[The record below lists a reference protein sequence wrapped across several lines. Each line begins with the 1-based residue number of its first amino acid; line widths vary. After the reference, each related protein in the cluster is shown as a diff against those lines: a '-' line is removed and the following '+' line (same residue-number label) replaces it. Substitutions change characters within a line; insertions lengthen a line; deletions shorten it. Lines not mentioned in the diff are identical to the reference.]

1 MTLPAFGSVLAVRPD
16 VLDPR
21 SLLDMVD
28 LGLLG
33 HSRGRGLAR
42 KSPGLGT
49 LHDPAAFFDI
59 TYPTTE
65 IVDTLR
71 TLSRRVATPEAVPGT
86 ILLSGRY
93 GHGKSH
99 VLLAAHHA
107 LNAPDVAQAW
117 ATRWKLGE
125 LRLPEK
131 PIVIT
136 RSFIQHADEPLWDM
150 LIAALATGRKPKIG
164 DFPDGELIGSL
175 LGDQPVFVI
184 MDELE
189 RWYDAQDDRTK
200 SRNRNF
206 LQALTE
212 VSMRDG
218 RLTILTSV
226 LGEKEE
232 PAETIRRVKP
242 LELSFRSAEDRQR
255 VALFRLFANR
265 DDEAAERAA
274 GAAADAYLAAYA
286 NAGVKNTDALR
297 SRMVA
302 TWPFTPEFLD
312 ILTKKVPNLGG
323 FQNTRGI
330 LRFLAHVV
338 RHTADRRPI
347 VSSQDLPF
355 QDDAIHQALSNLD
368 VSGGEVVKR
377 ALGDNYEAV
386 GRDLPHRDEL
396 FSALIFYSI
405 ADPIHPGATL
415 EELLLATLDPGENAL
430 RIRDSLAQ
438 LKQCAFN
445 LHERDD
451 RYVFLAVESP
461 HARINATAA
470 SQLVTRDAAR
480 SHILDKLGELWGAKD
495 RTALYQPME
504 WDALEERLRALRN
517 VRPRIV
523 LSTAVLTAQERLRIQ
538 NLDEKRNLVLLV
550 EPHVR
555 TSTGESQYR
564 LLSDEEL
571 IHHARRLEACSL
583 LLEGKPAKAAADIYR
598 QVKGDELERL
608 RKAIG
613 ERYGVA
619 ISWNRAGANGAAVD
633 SSWFDVHRLE
643 SPTAE
648 SLLEKWRNDL
658 SSLPDVTAAVREC
671 WIDFRNRT
679 VADLEAWF
687 ESTPGQPV
695 PLEAGWVT
703 SAVRMLVKDKVFSVI
718 APDGAPLSATT
729 VAASMDEQLRRCT
742 IADPRMDIIE
752 TTQREP
758 DAAIVHARASAQYDP
773 GARGILV
780 SWAYPPL
787 PSPGTKFQTFVQ
799 RYTSARNWQ
808 VGRTYPFDTGAT
820 HEANRYYGT
829 DESFIDKE
837 KLQPGEWY
845 LYYVFLVRHEPDG
858 KTTFTLSQR
867 CDASVPKEGA
877 AVPGVLESQ
886 IHGDLNKLV
895 AEIER
900 TVMSGKMTPESRVRK
915 LEIEILDVSDPVVR
929 TQLAGALA
937 ASLNEKLEASSD
949 LRLVIRGEYNRQEV
963 LGLLRKAPR
972 YDGARYRAR
981 LHLKTD
987 SGREPRS

>member
-1 MTLPAFGSVLAVRPD
+1 MTLPAFGKVLVVRPD

-33 HSRGRGLAR
+33 GGPSRGLAR
-42 KSPGLGT
+42 KSPGVGVLQ
-49 LHDPAAFFDI
+49 DPSAFFDI

-65 IVDTLR
+65 IVDTLK
-71 TLSRRVATPEAVPGT
+71 TLSRRLATPEAVPGT

-107 LNAPDVAQAW
+107 LNAPEVAQAW
-117 ATRWKLGE
+117 ARRWKVGE
-125 LRLPEK
+125 LNLAEK

-150 LIAALATGRKPKIG
+150 LIGALATGRPPKVG

-175 LGDQPVFVI
+175 IGDRPVFVI

-212 VSMRDG
+212 VSMRNG

-232 PAETIRRVKP
+232 PAETIRRVRP

-255 VALFRLFANR
+255 VALFRLFTNR
-265 DDEAAERAA
+265 DSEAAERAA
-274 GAAADAYLAAYA
+274 SATADAYLAAYA
-286 NAGVKNTDALR
+286 NAGIKNTDALR
-297 SRMVA
+297 SRMIA

-338 RHTADRRPI
+338 RHTADRRAI

-386 GRDLPHRDEL
+386 GNDLAHRDEL

-405 ADPIHPGATL
+405 ADPTHPGATL
-415 EELLLATLDPGENAL
+415 EELLLATVDPGENAL
-430 RIRDSLAQ
+430 RIRDSLTQ
-438 LKQCAFN
+438 LRQRAFN
-445 LHERDD
+445 LHERDE
-451 RYVFLAVESP
+451 RYVFLAVENP
-461 HARINATAA
+461 HARINAMAA

-480 SHILDKLGELWGAKD
+480 NHILEKLAELWGARD
-495 RTALYQPME
+495 RTALYLPME
-504 WDALEERLRALRN
+504 WDALQERLRALRN
-517 VRPRIV
+517 ARCRIV
-523 LSTAVLTAQERLRIQ
+523 LSTVVLSPQERLRIQ

-571 IHHARRLEACSL
+571 LHHARRLEACIL
-583 LLEGKPAKAAADIYR
+583 LLEGKPAKSAADIYR
-598 QVKGDELERL
+598 QVKADELERL
-608 RKAIG
+608 RKALG

-619 ISWNRAGANGAAVD
+619 VSWHRTGPTGADVD
-633 SSWFDVHRLE
+633 SSWFELHRLE
-643 SPTAE
+643 KPTAE
-648 SLLEKWRNDL
+648 SLLETWRSDL
-658 SSLPDVTAAVREC
+658 SGLPDVKATVRER
-671 WIDFRNRT
+671 WADFRNRT
-679 VADLEAWF
+679 VGDLEVWF

-703 SAVRMLVKDKVFSVI
+703 SSVRALVTENVFSVI
-718 APDGAPLSATT
+718 SPDGAALSAAS
-729 VAASMDEQLRRCT
+729 VATSSDEQLRRCT
-742 IADPRMDIIE
+742 IAEQRADGGEGTRPEAD
-752 TTQREP
+752 TTI
-758 DAAIVHARASAQYDP
+758 AHARASAQYDA
-773 GARGILV
+773 GGRGILV
-780 SWAYPPL
+780 SWAYPPS
-787 PSPGTKFQTFVQ
+787 PSPGTRFETFVQ

-808 VGRTYPFDTGAT
+808 VGRAYPIDTGAT
-820 HEANRYYGT
+820 HEANRYFGP
-829 DESFIDKE
+829 DESFVDRE

-845 LYYVFLVRHEPDG
+845 LYYVFLVRRDPDG

-867 CDASVPKEGA
+867 CDASVPKEGV
-877 AVPGVLESQ
+877 AVAGVLESA
-886 IHGDLNKLV
+886 IHPDLNKLV
-895 AEIER
+895 AEVEK
-900 TVMSGKMTPESRVRK
+900 TVMSGKMTGESRVRK
-915 LEIEILDVSDPVVR
+915 LEVEILDVTDPVVR

-937 ASLNEKLEASSD
+937 ASLDEKLEASGD

-963 LGLLRKAPR
+963 LGLLRKLPR
-972 YDGARYRAR
+972 YDRARYRAR

-987 SGREPRS
+987 SERKRGG

>member
-1 MTLPAFGSVLAVRPD
+1 MTLPMYGTVLTVRRD

-33 HSRGRGLAR
+33 RGPARGLAR
-42 KSPGLGT
+42 KDPGLGT
-49 LHDPAAFFDI
+49 LQDPAAFFDI

-65 IVDTLR
+65 IIDTLR
-71 TLSRRVATPEAVPGT
+71 TLSHRVATPEAVPGT

-107 LNAPDVAQAW
+107 LNAPAVVQAW
-117 ATRWKLGE
+117 TARWKLAE

-131 PIVIT
+131 PIVLT
-136 RSFIQHADEPLWDM
+136 RSFIQHAEEPLWDM
-150 LIAALATGRKPKIG
+150 LIGALATGRKPKIG

-218 RLTILTSV
+218 RLTVLTSV

-255 VALFRLFANR
+255 VALFRLFSNR
-265 DDEAAERAA
+265 DDADAERAA
-274 GAAADAYLAAYA
+274 SEVADAYLAAYA
-286 NAGVKNTDALR
+286 NAGIKNTDALR
-297 SRMVA
+297 SRMIA

-312 ILTKKVPNLGG
+312 ILTKKVPSLGG

-338 RHTADRRPI
+338 RHTAERRPI
-347 VSSQDLPF
+347 VSSQDLPL

-368 VSGGEVVKR
+368 ASGGEVVKR

-386 GRDLPHRDEL
+386 GDDLPHRDEL

-405 ADPIHPGATL
+405 ADPTHPGATL
-415 EELLLATLDPGENAL
+415 EELLLATVDPGENAL

-438 LKQCAFN
+438 LKQRAFN

-451 RYVFLAVESP
+451 RYVFLAIENP
-461 HARINATAA
+461 HARINAVAA
-470 SQLVTRDAAR
+470 SQLVTRDAVQK
-480 SHILDKLGELWGAKD
+480 HILDKLSDLWGAKD
-495 RTALYQPME
+495 RTALYLPME
-504 WDALEERLRALRN
+504 WDALHEQLRALKN

-523 LSTAVLTAQERLRIQ
+523 LSTVVLSAQERLRIQ

-571 IHHARRLEACSL
+571 LHHARRLEACTL

-598 QVKGDELERL
+598 QVKADEVGRL

-619 ISWNRAGANGAAVD
+619 VSWHRAGATGADVD
-633 SSWFDVHRLE
+633 SSWFELHRLE
-643 SPTAE
+643 KPTAE

-658 SSLPDVTAAVREC
+658 SSVPDVTAATRER
-671 WIDFRNRT
+671 WADFRNRT

-695 PLEAGWVT
+695 PLEASWVT
-703 SAVRMLVKDKVFSVI
+703 ASVRALAKDKVFSVI
-718 APDGAPLSATT
+718 GPDGAALSIAT
-729 VAASMDEQLRRCT
+729 VATISEDQLRRCT
-742 IADPRMDIIE
+742 IAD
-752 TTQREP
+752 QRTEVGEGKAPEP
-758 DAAIVHARASAQYDP
+758 EAAIVHARANAQYDT

-780 SWAYPPL
+780 SWAYPPS
-787 PSPGTKFQTFVQ
+787 PAPGTKFETFVQ

-808 VGRTYPFDTGAT
+808 IGRTYPIDTGAT
-820 HEANRYYGT
+820 HEANRYYGP

-845 LYYVFLVRHEPDG
+845 LYYVFLVRRDPDG

-877 AVPGVLESQ
+877 AVPGVLESA
-886 IHGDLNKLV
+886 IHSDLNKLV
-895 AEIER
+895 AEVEKA
-900 TVMSGKMTPESRVRK
+900 VMSGKMTAESRVRK
-915 LEIEILDVSDPVVR
+915 LEVEILDVTDPLVR
-929 TQLAGALA
+929 TQLAGKLA
-937 ASLNEKLEASSD
+937 ALNDKLEASTD

-963 LGLLRKAPR
+963 LSLLRQVPR
-972 YDGARYRAR
+972 YDGARYHAR

-987 SGREPRS
+987 SGREPRG

>member
-1 MTLPAFGSVLAVRPD
+1 MTLPAYGKVLAVRPD

-21 SLLDMVD
+21 SLLDMID
-28 LGLLG
+28 LGQLG
-33 HSRGRGLAR
+33 QGRGRGLAR
-42 KSPGLGT
+42 KGPGLGT
-49 LHDPAAFFDI
+49 LQDPAAFFDI
-59 TYPTTE
+59 TYPTVE
-65 IVDTLR
+65 IVETLK

-107 LNAPDVAQAW
+107 LNAPAAAQAW

-125 LRLPEK
+125 LRLPEN

-136 RSFIQHADEPLWDM
+136 RSFIQHAEEPLWDM
-150 LIAALATGRKPKIG
+150 LIGALATGRKPKIG

-175 LGDQPVFVI
+175 LGDRPVFVI

-255 VALFRLFANR
+255 VALFRLFTNR
-265 DDEAAERAA
+265 DDAAAERAA
-274 GAAADAYLAAYA
+274 GEVADAYLAAYT
-286 NAGVKNTDALR
+286 NAGINNTDGLR
-297 SRMVA
+297 SRMIA

-312 ILTKKVPNLGG
+312 TLTKKVPALGG

-338 RHTADRRPI
+338 KHTADRRPI
-347 VSSQDLPF
+347 ISSQDLPF
-355 QDDAIHQALSNLD
+355 QDDAIHGTLSNLD
-368 VSGGEVVKR
+368 ATGGEVVRR

-386 GRDLPHRDEL
+386 GPDLPHRDEL
-396 FSALIFYSI
+396 FSALTFYSI
-405 ADPIHPGATL
+405 ADPTHPGATL
-415 EELLLATLDPGENAL
+415 EELLFATVDPGENVL

-438 LKQCAFN
+438 LKQRAFN
-445 LHERDD
+445 LHERDE
-451 RYVFLAVESP
+451 RFVFLAVENP
-461 HARINATAA
+461 HARINAMAA
-470 SQLVTRDAAR
+470 SQLVSREAAR
-480 SHILDKLGELWGAKD
+480 GHILTTLAEMWGAKD
-495 RTALYQPME
+495 RTAYYEAME
-504 WDALEERLRALRN
+504 WDALQERLRAVRN
-517 VRPRIV
+517 IRPRIV
-523 LSTAVLTAQERLRIQ
+523 LSTVVLTAQERLRIQ

-555 TSTGESQYR
+555 TSTGETQYR

-571 IHHARRLEACSL
+571 LHHARRFEACTL
-583 LLEGKPAKAAADIYR
+583 LLEGKPAKAAADVYR
-598 QVKGDELERL
+598 QVRGDELDRL

-619 ISWNRAGANGAAVD
+619 ISWNRAGATGAEVD
-633 SSWFDVHRLE
+633 SSWFELHRLE
-643 SPTAE
+643 NPTAE

-658 SSLPDVTAAVREC
+658 SSLPDVTAAVRDR
-671 WIDFRNRT
+671 WADFRNRP

-695 PLEAGWVT
+695 PLEPTWVT
-703 SAVRMLVKDKVFSVI
+703 SSIRALAKDNVLSVI
-718 APDGAPLSATT
+718 GPDGAAWSTT
-729 VAASMDEQLRRCT
+729 TAGWSSDDQLRRCT
-742 IADPRMDIIE
+742 IVEPRTNVGE
-752 TTQREP
+752 TTQAGPEAP
-758 DAAIVHARASAQYDP
+758 IIHARASAQYDV
-773 GARGILV
+773 GARGIVV
-780 SWAYPPL
+780 SWAYPPA
-787 PSPGTKFQTFVQ
+787 PPGTKFETFVQ
-799 RYTSARNWQ
+799 RYTTSRNWV
-808 VGRTYPFDTGAT
+808 VGTTIAIDTGAT
-820 HEANRYYGT
+820 HEANRYHGP
-829 DESFIDKE
+829 DESFVDKE

-845 LYYVFLVRHEPDG
+845 FYYVFLVRRDADG

-867 CDASVPKEGA
+867 LDASVPKEGA
-877 AVPGVLESQ
+877 AVPGILEFQ
-886 IHGDLNKLV
+886 IQSDLNKLV
-895 AEIER
+895 AEVEKA
-900 TVMSGKMTPESRVRK
+900 VMGGKMAAESRARK
-915 LEIEILDVSDPVVR
+915 LELEILDVTDPLVR
-929 TQLAGALA
+929 TQLAGPLA
-937 ASLNEKLEASSD
+937 ATLGDKLEASGD
-949 LRLVIRGEYNRQEV
+949 LRLTIRGEYNRQEV
-963 LGLLRKAPR
+963 IGLVRKVPR

-981 LHLKTD
+981 VHLKTEN
-987 SGREPRS
+987 GREPRS

>member
-1 MTLPAFGSVLAVRPD
+1 MTLPAFGKVLVVRQD

-33 HSRGRGLAR
+33 QGRSRGLAR
-42 KSPGLGT
+42 KDPGIGT

-65 IVDTLR
+65 IVNTLK

-150 LIAALATGRKPKIG
+150 LIGALATGRRPKIG

-189 RWYDAQDDRTK
+189 RWYDAQDDRTR

-255 VALFRLFANR
+255 VALFRLFTNR
-265 DDEAAERAA
+265 DSETAERAA
-274 GAAADAYLAAYA
+274 SETTDAYLAAYA
-286 NAGVKNTDALR
+286 NAGIKNTDALR
-297 SRMVA
+297 SRMIA

-338 RHTADRRPI
+338 RHTSERRPI

-355 QDDAIHQALSNLD
+355 QEDAIHQALSNLD
-368 VSGGEVVKR
+368 ASGGEVVKR
-377 ALGDNYEAV
+377 ALGDNFEAV
-386 GRDLPHRDEL
+386 GDDLPHRDEL

-405 ADPIHPGATL
+405 ADPTHPGATL
-415 EELLLATLDPGENAL
+415 EELLLATVDPGENAL
-430 RIRDSLAQ
+430 RIRDSLEQ
-438 LKQCAFN
+438 LQQRAFN
-445 LHERDD
+445 LHKPGE
-451 RYVFLAVESP
+451 RYVFLAVENP
-461 HARINATAA
+461 HARINAMAA

-480 SHILDKLGELWGAKD
+480 NHIVEKLGELWGAKD
-495 RTALYQPME
+495 RTAFYLPME
-504 WDALEERLRALRN
+504 WDAFQERLRALRN
-517 VRPRIV
+517 ARPRIV
-523 LSTAVLTAQERLRIQ
+523 LSTVVLSAQERLRVQ

-571 IHHARRLEACSL
+571 LHHARRLEACTL
-583 LLEGKPAKAAADIYR
+583 LLEGKPAKPAADIYR
-598 QVKGDELERL
+598 QVKSDELDRL

-619 ISWNRAGANGAAVD
+619 ISWHRAGATGADVD
-633 SSWFDVHRLE
+633 SSWFELHRLE
-643 SPTAE
+643 KPTAE

-658 SSLPDVTAAVREC
+658 SSLPDVTAALRER
-671 WIDFRNRT
+671 WADFRNRA
-679 VADLEAWF
+679 VADIEAWF

-695 PLEAGWVT
+695 PLEATWVT
-703 SAVRMLVKDKVFSVI
+703 SSVRTLVKDKVFSVI
-718 APDGAPLSATT
+718 GPDGAELSSAT
-729 VAASMDEQLRRCT
+729 VASILDEHLRRCT
-742 IADPRMDIIE
+742 IAERRADADER
-752 TTQREP
+752 TQPEP
-758 DAAIVHARASAQYDP
+758 DATIVHARVSAQYDP

-780 SWAYPPL
+780 SWAYPP
-787 PSPGTKFQTFVQ
+787 SPLSGTKFETLVQ

-808 VGRTYPFDTGAT
+808 EGRVYPIDTGAT
-820 HEANRYYGT
+820 EANRYYGS
-829 DESFIDKE
+829 DERFVDNE
-837 KLQPGEWY
+837 KLQPGDWY
-845 LYYVFLVRHEPDG
+845 HYYVFLVRRDPDG
-858 KTTFTLSQR
+858 KSTFTLSRR

-877 AVPGVLESQ
+877 SVPGVLESA
-886 IHGDLNKLV
+886 IHPDLNKLV
-895 AEIER
+895 AEVEK
-900 TVMSGKMTPESRVRK
+900 TVMSGKMTAESRVRK
-915 LEIEILDVSDPVVR
+915 LEIEILDVTDPIIR
-929 TQLAGALA
+929 TQLAGTLA
-937 ASLNEKLEASSD
+937 ANNEKLEASAE
-949 LRLVIRGEYNRQEV
+949 LRLVLRGEYNRQEV

-972 YDGARYRAR
+972 YDKARYRAR
-981 LHLKTD
+981 LHLKID
-987 SGREPRS
+987 SGREPRG

>member
-1 MTLPAFGSVLAVRPD
+1 MTLPPYGKVLTVRPD

-21 SLLDMVD
+21 SLLDMID

-33 HSRGRGLAR
+33 QGRQRGLAR
-42 KSPGLGT
+42 KGPGLGT

-107 LNAPDVAQAW
+107 LNAPEVVQAW

-136 RSFIQHADEPLWDM
+136 RSFIQHAEEPLWDM
-150 LIAALATGRKPKIG
+150 LIGALATGRKPKIG

-265 DDEAAERAA
+265 DTEATDRAA
-274 GAAADAYLAAYA
+274 HDATDAYLAAYA
-286 NAGVKNTDALR
+286 NAGVKNTDTLR
-297 SRMVA
+297 SRMIA

-338 RHTADRRPI
+338 RHTAERRPVI
-347 VSSQDLPF
+347 SSQDLPF
-355 QDDAIHQALSNLD
+355 QEDAIHQALSNLD

-377 ALGDNYEAV
+377 ALGDNFEAV
-386 GRDLPHRDEL
+386 GSELPHRDEL

-405 ADPIHPGATL
+405 ADPTHPGATL
-415 EELLLATLDPGENAL
+415 EELLLATVDPGENAL
-430 RIRDSLAQ
+430 QIRDSLAQ
-438 LKQCAFN
+438 LKQRAFN
-445 LHERDD
+445 LHERDE
-451 RYVFLAVESP
+451 RYVFLAVENP
-461 HARINATAA
+461 HARINAMAA

-480 SHILDKLGELWGAKD
+480 THILEKLSELWGAKD
-495 RTALYQPME
+495 RTALYLPME
-504 WDALEERLRALRN
+504 WDALEERLRALRTS
-517 VRPRIV
+517 RPRIV
-523 LSTAVLTAQERLRIQ
+523 LSTSVLSGQERLRIQ

-571 IHHARRLEACSL
+571 LHHARRLEACIL

-598 QVKGDELERL
+598 QVKADELERL

-619 ISWNRAGANGAAVD
+619 VSWHRAGATGAEVD
-633 SSWFDVHRLE
+633 STWFELHRLE
-643 SPTAE
+643 KPTAE
-648 SLLEKWRNDL
+648 SLLDAWRRDL
-658 SSLPDVTAAVREC
+658 SSLPDVTAALRQR
-671 WIDFRNRT
+671 WADFRNRT
-679 VADLEAWF
+679 VGDLENWLD
-687 ESTPGQPV
+687 STPGQPV
-695 PLEAGWVT
+695 PLEAGWV
-703 SAVRMLVKDKVFSVI
+703 SSGVRSLVKDNVFSLVGI
-718 APDGAPLSATT
+718 DGAVLSPAT
-729 VAASMDEQLRRCT
+729 VAASSDEQLRRCT
-742 IADPRMDIIE
+742 LADKRTDIDQ
-752 TTQREP
+752 TARPEP
-758 DAAIVHARASAQYDP
+758 EVTIVHARASAQYDP

-780 SWAYPPL
+780 SWAYPPA
-787 PSPGTKFQTFVQ
+787 PSSGTKFETFVQ
-799 RYTSARNWQ
+799 RYTSARNWLP
-808 VGRTYPFDTGAT
+808 GRTYPIDTAAT
-820 HEANRYYGT
+820 HEANRYIGP
-829 DESFIDKE
+829 DESFVDKE
-837 KLQPGEWY
+837 QLKPGDWY
-845 LYYVFLVRHEPDG
+845 LYYVFLVRHDPDG

-867 CDASVPKEGA
+867 CDTSVPKEGA
-877 AVPGVLESQ
+877 DVPGQVESAIQ
-886 IHGDLNKLV
+886 PDLNKLV
-895 AEIER
+895 AEIEKA
-900 TVMSGKMTPESRVRK
+900 VMSGKMTSESRVRK
-915 LEIEILDVSDPVVR
+915 LEVDILDVTDPLVR
-929 TQLAGALA
+929 THLAGPLA
-937 ASLNEKLEASSD
+937 ATLNDKLEASGD
-949 LRLVIRGEYNRQEV
+949 IHLVIRGEYSRQEV
-963 LGLLRKAPR
+963 LGLLRKLPR
-972 YDGARYRAR
+972 YDSARYRVR